1 MALHMLADI
10 QGNPIREEE
19 FEKEPG
25 YASFAGSPFRS
36 FSLRLLPFISHY
48 LSFFPHTC
56 FCHGPFDASARCTF
70 LNYCVCREEK
80 EEERMKL
87 LNNNTLS

>member
-19 FEKEPG
+19 FEKEPR

-36 FSLRLLPFISHY
+36 FSLRLLPLSLIISP
-48 LSFFPHTC
+48 SFLTH
-56 FCHGPFDASARCTF
+56 ASVMAPLTLLLVVLF
-70 LNYCVCREEK
+70 LIIVYVGRKKRRRE
-80 EEERMKL
+80 
-87 LNNNTLS
+87 